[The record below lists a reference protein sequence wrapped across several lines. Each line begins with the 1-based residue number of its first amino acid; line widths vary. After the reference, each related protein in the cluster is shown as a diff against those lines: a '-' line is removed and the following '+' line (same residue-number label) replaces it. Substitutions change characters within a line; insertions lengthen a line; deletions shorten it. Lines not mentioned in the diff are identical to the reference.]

1 MNDSPERTERTERT
15 EQIVEPASLA
25 WKTLPLDGG
34 GEAQLQLYLTGTD
47 GGPEAIRAQI
57 SEDYTVEPHF
67 HYAAQFQVLLEGAMA
82 FPLVRLDAPAVHYT
96 EHNTPYGPFT
106 VSAGHDMLVLHT
118 RPGGLAVMRD
128 KKRRWRANVRGRE
141 LTRCAHEVEWQPMPG
156 YPHARRKLLIPPSF
170 GPSAELVAFPA
181 GVEFTPPVPEYGRY
195 EVVYAG
201 LAALLGRRLEPKALR
216 FIPAGEQAASFTAGP
231 EGASMIFVSFDQDA
245 NYSDAGSTQD
255 ARARME
261 Q

>member
-1 MNDSPERTERTERT
+1 MDP
-15 EQIVEPASLA
+15 QQCIVEPSAVP

-34 GEAQLQLYLTGTD
+34 GEAQLQLYLTGRD
-47 GGPEAIRAQI
+47 AGPEAIRAQI

-67 HYAAQFQVLLEGAMA
+67 HYAAQFQVLLEGSMA

-170 GPSAELVAFPA
+170 GPTAELVAFPA

-201 LAALLGRRLEPKALR
+201 SAALLGRRLEPKALR

-231 EGASMIFVSFDQDA
+231 EGVSMIFVSFDQDA

-255 ARARME
+255 ALARIE

>member
-1 MNDSPERTERTERT
+1 MYRRTLSRALEN
-15 EQIVEPASLA
+15 
-25 WKTLPLDGG
+25 LPLDGG
-34 GEAQLQLYLTGTD
+34 GEAQLQLYLTGRD
-47 GGPEAIRAQI
+47 AGPEAIRAQI

-67 HYAAQFQVLLEGAMA
+67 HYAAQFQVLLEGSMA
-82 FPLVRLDAPAVHYT
+82 FPLVRLEAPAVHYT

-170 GPSAELVAFPA
+170 GPTAELVAFPA

-201 LAALLGRRLEPKALR
+201 SAALLGRRLEPKALR

-231 EGASMIFVSFDQDA
+231 EGVSMIFVSFDQDA

-255 ARARME
+255 ALARME

>member
-1 MNDSPERTERTERT
+1 MDP
-15 EQIVEPASLA
+15 QQCIVEPSAVP
-25 WKTLPLDGG
+25 WKILPLDGG
-34 GEAQLQLYLTGTD
+34 GEAQLQLYLTGRD
-47 GGPEAIRAQI
+47 AGPEAIRAQI

-82 FPLVRLDAPAVHYT
+82 FPLVRLEAPAVHYT

-118 RPGGLAVMRD
+118 RPGGVAVMRD

-170 GPSAELVAFPA
+170 GPTAELVAFPA

-201 LAALLGRRLEPKALR
+201 SAALLGRRLEPKALR

-231 EGASMIFVSFDQDA
+231 EGVSMIFVSFDQDA

-255 ARARME
+255 ALARME

>member
-1 MNDSPERTERTERT
+1 M
-15 EQIVEPASLA
+15 EPASLA

-34 GEAQLQLYLTGTD
+34 GEAQLQLYLTGRD
-47 GGPEAIRAQI
+47 AGPEAIRAQI

-82 FPLVRLDAPAVHYT
+82 FPLVRLEAPAVHYT

-170 GPSAELVAFPA
+170 GPTAELVAFPA

-201 LAALLGRRLEPKALR
+201 SAALLGRRLEPKALR

-231 EGASMIFVSFDQDA
+231 EGVSMIFVSFDQDA

-255 ARARME
+255 ALARME

>member
-1 MNDSPERTERTERT
+1 MDSH
-15 EQIVEPASLA
+15 QYIVEPSTVS
-25 WKTLPLDGG
+25 WKTLALEGG
-34 GEAQLQLYLTGTD
+34 GETQLQMYLKGRD

-67 HYAAQFQVLLEGAMA
+67 HYAAQFQVLLEGSMA

-106 VSAGHDMLVLHT
+106 VSGGHDMLVLHAK
-118 RPGGLAVMRD
+118 PGGVAIMRD

-141 LTRCAHEVEWQPMPG
+141 LTRCADEVEWQPMPG
-156 YPHARRKLLIPPSF
+156 CPHARRKLLIPPSF
-170 GPSAELVAFPA
+170 GPTAELVAFPA
-181 GVEFTPPVPEYGRY
+181 GAEFTPPVPEYGRY

-201 LAALLGRRLEPKALR
+201 SASLLGERLGPKALR
-216 FIPAGEQAASFTAGP
+216 FIPGGEQAAPFTAGP
-231 EGASMIFVSFDQDA
+231 EGVSMIFVSFDQDA
-245 NYSDAGSTQD
+245 NYSDAGSTED
-255 ARARME
+255 ALDRME

>member
-1 MNDSPERTERTERT
+1 MDP
-15 EQIVEPASLA
+15 QQCIVEPSAVP

-34 GEAQLQLYLTGTD
+34 GEAQLQLYLTGRD

-67 HYAAQFQVLLEGAMA
+67 HYAAQFQVLLEGSMA

-106 VSAGHDMLVLHT
+106 VSGGHDMLVLHT
-118 RPGGLAVMRD
+118 KPGGLAVMRD

-170 GPSAELVAFPA
+170 GPTAELVAFPA
-181 GVEFTPPVPEYGRY
+181 GVEFTPPVPAYGRY

-201 LAALLGRRLEPKALR
+201 SAALLGRRLEPKALR
-216 FIPAGEQAASFTAGP
+216 FIPAGEQAAPFTAGP
-231 EGASMIFVSFDQDA
+231 EGVSMIFVSFDQDA

-255 ARARME
+255 AIARME
-261 Q
+261 H

>member
-1 MNDSPERTERTERT
+1 MNDSPERPER
-15 EQIVEPASLA
+15 IVEPASLA
-25 WKTLPLDGG
+25 WKILPLDGG
-34 GEAQLQLYLTGTD
+34 GEAQLQLYLTGRD
-47 GGPEAIRAQI
+47 AGPEAIRAQI

-82 FPLVRLDAPAVHYT
+82 FPLVRLEAPAVHYT

-106 VSAGHDMLVLHT
+106 ASAGHDMLVLHT

-170 GPSAELVAFPA
+170 GPTAELVAFPA

-201 LAALLGRRLEPKALR
+201 SAALLGRRLEPKALR
-216 FIPAGEQAASFTAGP
+216 FIPADEQAASFTAGP
-231 EGASMIFVSFDQDA
+231 EGVSMIFVSFDQDA

-255 ARARME
+255 ALDRME

>member
-1 MNDSPERTERTERT
+1 MDP
-15 EQIVEPASLA
+15 QQCIVEPSAVP

-34 GEAQLQLYLTGTD
+34 GEAQLQLYLTGRD
-47 GGPEAIRAQI
+47 AGPEAIRAQI

-67 HYAAQFQVLLEGAMA
+67 HYAAQFQVLLEGSMA

-156 YPHARRKLLIPPSF
+156 YPQARRKLLIPPSF
-170 GPSAELVAFPA
+170 GPTAELVAFPA

-201 LAALLGRRLEPKALR
+201 SAALLGRRLEPKALR

-231 EGASMIFVSFDQDA
+231 EGVSMIFVSFDQDA

-255 ARARME
+255 ALDRTE

>member
-1 MNDSPERTERTERT
+1 MDP
-15 EQIVEPASLA
+15 QQCIVEPSAVP
-25 WKTLPLDGG
+25 WKILPLDGG
-34 GEAQLQLYLTGTD
+34 GEAQLQLYLTGRD
-47 GGPEAIRAQI
+47 AGPEAIRAQI

-67 HYAAQFQVLLEGAMA
+67 HYAAQFQVLLEGSMA

-170 GPSAELVAFPA
+170 GPTAELVAFPA

-201 LAALLGRRLEPKALR
+201 SAALLGRRLEPKALR

-231 EGASMIFVSFDQDA
+231 EGVSMIFVSFDQDA

-255 ARARME
+255 ALDRME

>member
-1 MNDSPERTERTERT
+1 MDP
-15 EQIVEPASLA
+15 QQCIVEPSAVP

-34 GEAQLQLYLTGTD
+34 GEAQLQLYLTGRD
-47 GGPEAIRAQI
+47 AGPEAIRAQI

-67 HYAAQFQVLLEGAMA
+67 HYAAQFQVLLEGSMA

-141 LTRCAHEVEWQPMPG
+141 LTRYAHEVEWQPMPG

-170 GPSAELVAFPA
+170 GPTAELVAFPA

-201 LAALLGRRLEPKALR
+201 SAALLGRRLEPKALR

-231 EGASMIFVSFDQDA
+231 EGVSMIFVSFDQDA

-255 ARARME
+255 ALARME

>member
-1 MNDSPERTERTERT
+1 MNDSQERPERPER
-15 EQIVEPASLA
+15 IVEPASLA

-34 GEAQLQLYLTGTD
+34 GEAQLQLYLTGRD
-47 GGPEAIRAQI
+47 AGPEAIRAQI

-82 FPLVRLDAPAVHYT
+82 FPLVRLEAPAVHYT

-170 GPSAELVAFPA
+170 GPTAELVAFPA

-201 LAALLGRRLEPKALR
+201 SAALLGRRLEPKALR

-231 EGASMIFVSFDQDA
+231 EGVSMIFVSFDQDA

-255 ARARME
+255 ALARME

>member
-1 MNDSPERTERTERT
+1 MDP
-15 EQIVEPASLA
+15 QQCIVEPSAVP

-34 GEAQLQLYLTGTD
+34 GEAQLQLYLTGRD

-67 HYAAQFQVLLEGAMA
+67 HYAAQFQVLLEGSMA

-106 VSAGHDMLVLHT
+106 VSGGHDMLVLHT
-118 RPGGLAVMRD
+118 KPGGLAVMRD

-170 GPSAELVAFPA
+170 GPTAELVAFPA
-181 GVEFTPPVPEYGRY
+181 GVEVTPPVPEYGRY

-201 LAALLGRRLEPKALR
+201 SAALLGRRLEPKALR
-216 FIPAGEQAASFTAGP
+216 FIPGGEQAVPFTAGP
-231 EGASMIFVSFDQDA
+231 EGVSMIFLSFDQDA
-245 NYSDAGSTQD
+245 NYSDAGSTED
-255 ARARME
+255 ALARME
-261 Q
+261 R

>member
-1 MNDSPERTERTERT
+1 MDRTAVYPPN
-15 EQIVEPASLA
+15 VEPSAVA

-34 GEAQLQLYLTGTD
+34 GEAQLQLYLTGRD
-47 GGPEAIRAQI
+47 AGPEAIRAQI

-170 GPSAELVAFPA
+170 GPTAELVAFPA

-201 LAALLGRRLEPKALR
+201 SAALLGRRLEPKALR

-231 EGASMIFVSFDQDA
+231 EGVSMIFVSFDQDA

-255 ARARME
+255 ALARME

>member
-1 MNDSPERTERTERT
+1 MDPHRY
-15 EQIVEPASLA
+15 IVAPSTVP
-25 WKTLPLDGG
+25 WKTLALEGG
-34 GEAQLQLYLTGTD
+34 GETQLQMYLKGRD

-57 SEDYTVEPHF
+57 SENYTVEPHF

-106 VSAGHDMLVLHT
+106 VSGGHDMLVLHAK
-118 RPGGLAVMRD
+118 PGGLAVMRD

-141 LTRCAHEVEWQPMPG
+141 FTRCAHEVEWQSDARLSPRPTQAADPG
-156 YPHARRKLLIPPSF
+156 RAF
-170 GPSAELVAFPA
+170 GPDVPSWLHFRRAPSSLPRFQSMA
-181 GVEFTPPVPEYGRY
+181 GMRWSIRVRP
-195 EVVYAG
+195 
-201 LAALLGRRLEPKALR
+201 LMLGVGDLGPKALR
-216 FIPAGEQAASFTAGP
+216 FIPGGEQAAPFTAGP
-231 EGASMIFVSFDQDA
+231 EGVSMIFLSFDQDA

-255 ARARME
+255 ALDRME

>member
-1 MNDSPERTERTERT
+1 MNDSA

-25 WKTLPLDGG
+25 WKTLSLDGG
-34 GEAQLQLYLTGTD
+34 GEARLQLYLTGRD

-57 SEDYTVEPHF
+57 SEGYTVEPHF
-67 HYAAQFQVLLEGAMA
+67 HYAAQFQVLLEGSMA

-106 VSAGHDMLVLHT
+106 VSGGHDMLVLHT

-128 KKRRWRANVRGRE
+128 KKRRWQANVRGRE

-156 YPHARRKLLIPPSF
+156 YEYARRKLLIPPSF
-170 GPSAELVAFPA
+170 GPTAELVEFPA
-181 GVEFTPPVPEYGRY
+181 GAEFTPPVPEYGRY

-201 LAALLGRRLEPKALR
+201 SASLLGGRLEPQALR
-216 FIPAGEQAASFTAGP
+216 FIPGGEQAAPFTAGP
-231 EGASMIFVSFDQDA
+231 EGVSMIFVSFDRDA
-245 NYSDAGSTQD
+245 HYSDAGSTQD
-255 ARARME
+255 ALDRME

>member
-1 MNDSPERTERTERT
+1 MDP
-15 EQIVEPASLA
+15 QQCIVEPSAVP
-25 WKTLPLDGG
+25 WKILPLDGG
-34 GEAQLQLYLTGTD
+34 GEAQLQLYLTGRD
-47 GGPEAIRAQI
+47 AGPEAIRAQI

-82 FPLVRLDAPAVHYT
+82 FPLVRLYAPAVHYT

-201 LAALLGRRLEPKALR
+201 SVALLGRRLEPKALR

-231 EGASMIFVSFDQDA
+231 EGVSMIFVSFDQDA

-255 ARARME
+255 APARME

>member
-1 MNDSPERTERTERT
+1 MDP
-15 EQIVEPASLA
+15 QQCIVEPSAVP

-34 GEAQLQLYLTGTD
+34 GEAQLQLYLTGRD
-47 GGPEAIRAQI
+47 AGPEAIRAQI

-170 GPSAELVAFPA
+170 GPTAELVAFPA

-201 LAALLGRRLEPKALR
+201 SAALLGRRLEPKALR

-231 EGASMIFVSFDQDA
+231 EGVSMIFVSFDQDA

-255 ARARME
+255 ALARME

>member
-1 MNDSPERTERTERT
+1 MNDSPERV
-15 EQIVEPASLA
+15 VEPASLA

-34 GEAQLQLYLTGTD
+34 GEAQLQLYLTGRD

-57 SEDYTVEPHF
+57 SEGYTVEPHF
-67 HYAAQFQVLLEGAMA
+67 HYAAQFQVLLAGSMA

-106 VSAGHDMLVLHT
+106 VSGGHDMLVLHT
-118 RPGGLAVMRD
+118 KPGGLAVMRD
-128 KKRRWRANVRGRE
+128 KKRRWQANVRGRE

-156 YPHARRKLLIPPSF
+156 YEYARRKLLIPPSF
-170 GPSAELVAFPA
+170 GPTAELVAFPA

-201 LAALLGRRLEPKALR
+201 SASLLGGRLEPKALR
-216 FIPAGEQAASFTAGP
+216 FIPGGGTG
-231 EGASMIFVSFDQDA
+231 
-245 NYSDAGSTQD
+245 
-255 ARARME
+255 RAVHRRS
-261 Q
+261 

>member
-1 MNDSPERTERTERT
+1 MDSH
-15 EQIVEPASLA
+15 QYIVEPSTVP
-25 WKTLPLDGG
+25 WKTLALEGG
-34 GEAQLQLYLTGTD
+34 GETQLQMYLKGRD

-67 HYAAQFQVLLEGAMA
+67 HYAAQFQVLLEGSMA

-106 VSAGHDMLVLHT
+106 VSGGHDMLVLHAK
-118 RPGGLAVMRD
+118 PGGVAIMRD
-128 KKRRWRANVRGRE
+128 KKRRWQANVRGRE
-141 LTRCAHEVEWQPMPG
+141 LTRCAHEVEWHPMPG
-156 YPHARRKLLIPPSF
+156 CPHARRKLLIPPSF
-170 GPSAELVAFPA
+170 GPTAELVAFPA

-201 LAALLGRRLEPKALR
+201 SASLLDGRLEPKALR
-216 FIPAGEQAASFTAGP
+216 FIPGGEQAAPFTVGP
-231 EGASMIFVSFDQDA
+231 EGVSMIFVSFDQDA
-245 NYSDAGSTQD
+245 DYSDAGSTQD
-255 ARARME
+255 ALDRME

>member
-1 MNDSPERTERTERT
+1 MNDSPERPERPER
-15 EQIVEPASLA
+15 IVEPASLA

-34 GEAQLQLYLTGTD
+34 GEAQLQLYLTGRD
-47 GGPEAIRAQI
+47 AGPEAIRAQI

-67 HYAAQFQVLLEGAMA
+67 HYAAQFQVLLEGSMA

-170 GPSAELVAFPA
+170 GPTAELVAFPA

-201 LAALLGRRLEPKALR
+201 SAALLGRRLEPKALR

-231 EGASMIFVSFDQDA
+231 EGVSMIFVSFDQDA

-255 ARARME
+255 ALARME